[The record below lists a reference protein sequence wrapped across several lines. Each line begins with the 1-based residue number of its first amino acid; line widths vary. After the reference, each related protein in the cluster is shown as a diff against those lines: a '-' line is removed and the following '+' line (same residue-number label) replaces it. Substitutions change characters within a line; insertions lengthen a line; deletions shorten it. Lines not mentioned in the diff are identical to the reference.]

1 MLIGVSLA
9 CSFAANNT
17 PASED
22 GIDQATPGEIKAPAD
37 GILRD
42 FSFVLPLFSEQ
53 SAWNQS
59 VVGAA
64 RVPGNDQQIL
74 TTYRVLRGDT
84 SSLHP
89 TWYPPTTWPFMD
101 INYDQYAIPIFRMG
115 SSEQSVLI
123 CDYEGNLGWPSLKF
137 PDNQQEGGPVTIPN
151 PAGVVRPSGPLDT
164 DADGHLVLYNPETFM
179 AYDLWQA
186 TTQRDGECSSWGGG
200 LLGDQILETGAVDF
214 FDIRSDGSNIDTYS
228 SARAT
233 GVPLLAGLIL
243 PEDITNG
250 KIAHALAVA
259 IPGLR
264 NLNPDPSEPLPS
276 DYFYP
281 TTTTE
286 TDFYNTNEF
295 ALAAGQRLRL
305 RPTLVDEGGNPIN
318 ENQLAPITKI
328 FLEALRTYGAI
339 VVDNAGGFSYYAEDI
354 HSATLNLSLDQINTL
369 IGEPAGTLLPPDKT
383 QWQVVIEKLNQD
395 LELIP
400 FAYGPWEDGD
410 DPAKATIE
418 IPNFDVVDP
427 TSQSFGNKFI
437 YLPFVKTNSPN
448 EFANLPV
455 GVQK

>member
-1 MLIGVSLA
+1 MKRKPKMILSLILMLIGVSLA
-9 CSFAANNT
+9 CSLATNNA
-17 PASED
+17 PASEE
-22 GIDQATPGEIKAPAD
+22 GNDQVTPGEIEAPTA

-42 FSFVLPLFSEQ
+42 FGFVLPLFSAQ

-64 RVPGNDQQIL
+64 RVPENDQQIL
-74 TTYRVLRGDT
+74 TTYRVLHGDT
-84 SSLHP
+84 SNLHP
-89 TWYPPTTWPFMD
+89 TWFPPITWPFMD
-101 INYDQYAIPIFRMG
+101 INYDQYAIPIYRMG

-137 PDNQQEGGPVTIPN
+137 PDDQQEGGPVTIPN
-151 PAGVVRPSGPLDT
+151 PAGTVRPSGPLDT

-200 LLGDQILETGAVDF
+200 WLGDQILEAGAVDF
-214 FDIRSDGSNIDTYS
+214 FDMRADGSNIDTYS

-250 KIAHALAVA
+250 EIAHALAVA

-264 NLNPDPSEPLPS
+264 NLSPVPSEPLPS

-286 TDFYNTNEF
+286 TDFYNTNPH

-305 RPTLVDEGGNPIN
+305 RPTLVDEEGSPIN
-318 ENQLAPITKI
+318 ENQLAPITQI
-328 FLEALRTYGAI
+328 FLTALRTYGAI

-354 HSATLNLSLDQINTL
+354 HSANLDLPMEQINTL
-369 IGEPAGTLLPPDKT
+369 IDEPVGSPLPPDKT

-400 FAYGPWEDGD
+400 FAYGLWKDGD
-410 DPAKATIE
+410 DPTKAKIV
-418 IPNFDVVDP
+418 IPNFEIVDP
-427 TSQSFGNKFI
+427 ATMVEFTSKI
-437 YLPFVKTNSPN
+437 H
-448 EFANLPV
+448 LPV
-455 GVQK
+455 ITN